1 MQTTQDRIRDRLNL
15 LPDKQLQEVL
25 LFVDFLLSRLG
36 LVAQPQTSSFSEA
49 LQQFRLQVEAEGS
62 DIEEVDFFQ
71 DVRDQT
77 SDLTIENWFE

>member
-15 LPDKQLQEVL
+15 LPDQQLQEVL

-36 LVAQPQTSSFSEA
+36 RAAQAQTSSSFSEA
-49 LQQFRLQVEAEGS
+49 LQQFRLQVETKGS

-71 DVRDQT
+71 DARDRT
-77 SDLTIENWFE
+77 PAPTEARW